1 MFNFIIKSI
10 NLDCCVFVILLTLF
24 NCVPIL
30 LKVDFLSHQLM
41 EYYGHC

>member
-10 NLDCCVFVILLTLF
+10 TLDCCAFVIWLALF
-24 NCVPIL
+24 NCVFIL